1 MRVPLI
7 LAAFIATASSANAVE
22 CLPSASAVWSAHP
35 GSHATWRLRL
45 PGHERTQCWFAR
57 GSASLQAPRIRQVV
71 DSPRGAEADPRAD
84 GQTTRTSSQVKT
96 SAAAGP
102 DESQH
107 ALAPTERAPLSIL
120 IWGTPM
126 RIDPTWEEIFTM
138 RERGAK

>member
-7 LAAFIATASSANAVE
+7 LAAFIAMASSANAVE
-22 CLPSASAVWSAHP
+22 CLSSASAVWSAHK

-45 PGHERTQCWFAR
+45 PGHEGTKCWFVR
-57 GSASLQAPRIRQVV
+57 GSANPQAPRIRHVV
-71 DSPRGAEADPRAD
+71 DSPRGMEADRRTD
-84 GQTTRTSSQVKT
+84 GQTTRTSSQVKA

-107 ALAPTERAPLSIL
+107 ASAPTERAPLSIL

-126 RIDPTWEEIFTM
+126 RIDPMWEEIFTM
-138 RERGAK
+138 RERGAR

>member
-1 MRVPLI
+1 
-7 LAAFIATASSANAVE
+7 
-22 CLPSASAVWSAHP
+22 
-35 GSHATWRLRL
+35 
-45 PGHERTQCWFAR
+45 
-57 GSASLQAPRIRQVV
+57 
-71 DSPRGAEADPRAD
+71 
-84 GQTTRTSSQVKT
+84 VKT